1 MGCEMT
7 YKCSQCGR
15 SLTANHDGQGNLG
28 TWTCPVHGARFVTV
42 IRDLSGGKEANRN
55 LRKSAMTVKRH
66 TKVER
71 SDNEQAN
78 DS

>member
-1 MGCEMT
+1 M
-7 YKCSQCGR
+7 
-15 SLTANHDGQGNLG
+15 
-28 TWTCPVHGARFVTV
+28 HGARFVTV